1 MGTVDARPL
10 KTLDRLR
17 SAATF
22 LAFGCAIIALLS
34 SAVAFGLA
42 AGWQLAYKEN
52 KFFPIGSNLFED
64 LASRYLLTG
73 VLFMITAAAMRKKC
87 RSILRTVALF
97 SLFLIIQQ
105 MGTQSFSSLAP
116 LPYWA
121 VDYSPAFELLQ
132 HVDIVLAALASFLVP
147 TYIFI
152 EFQVRR
158 ITRDTELS

>member
-1 MGTVDARPL
+1 
-10 KTLDRLR
+10 
-17 SAATF
+17 
-22 LAFGCAIIALLS
+22 
-34 SAVAFGLA
+34 
-42 AGWQLAYKEN
+42 
-52 KFFPIGSNLFED
+52 
-64 LASRYLLTG
+64 
-73 VLFMITAAAMRKKC
+73 
-87 RSILRTVALF
+87 
-97 SLFLIIQQ
+97 

-147 TYIFI
+147 TYIFM